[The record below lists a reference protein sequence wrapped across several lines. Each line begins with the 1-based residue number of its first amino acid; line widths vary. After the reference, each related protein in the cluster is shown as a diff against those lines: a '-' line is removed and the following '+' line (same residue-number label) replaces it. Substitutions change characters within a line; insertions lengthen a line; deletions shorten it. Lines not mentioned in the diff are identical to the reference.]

1 MKGGVIEKIHAAGGE
16 IYGISSEP
24 QHLADQARGHWELS
38 FETVGDPHQEIS
50 QVCSERGWLTLYAQ
64 DNLEFLQRGAA
75 WKVEHPKGFF
85 QPGVLAL
92 TQRSRVLYRWRS
104 VPSAANLNGTVCR
117 PTARYVSEKLEQALL
132 AGADAADA
140 GHDDH
145 PAIDQK
151 PIPTPLFVAAI
162 LANGWFLRVKSFAY
176 SPGAPPIQIRF
187 GIAAFRFAVFVLAWG
202 VAAVCLPLLPVL
214 LAFAVWAAWIA
225 RDARRILG
233 QLREHRELVA

>member
-1 MKGGVIEKIHAAGGE
+1 MKGGVIEKIRAAGGE
-16 IYGISSEP
+16 LYAISSEP
-24 QHLADQARGHWELS
+24 QHLADQAREHWELT

-64 DNLEFLQRGAA
+64 DNLEFLQRGAS

-117 PTARYVSEKLEQALL
+117 PTAQYVCEKLEQALR

-140 GHDDH
+140 AHDDH
-145 PAIDQK
+145 PEIDQK
-151 PIPTPLFVAAI
+151 SIPTPLFLAAV

-176 SPGAPPIQIRF
+176 SPGVPPIQIRF
-187 GIAAFRFAVFVLAWG
+187 GIAAFRFAVFVFAWV
-202 VAAVCLPLLPVL
+202 VAAVWLPPLPVA
-214 LAFAVWAAWIA
+214 LAFAAWAAWVV
-225 RDARRILG
+225 RDVRRTFG
-233 QLREHRELVA
+233 PLREHRELAA